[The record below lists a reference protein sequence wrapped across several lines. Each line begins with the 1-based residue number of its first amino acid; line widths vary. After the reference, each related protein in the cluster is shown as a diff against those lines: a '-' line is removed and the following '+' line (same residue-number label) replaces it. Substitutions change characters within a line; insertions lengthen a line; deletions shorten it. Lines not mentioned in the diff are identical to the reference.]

1 MRVRE
6 IVRLKTDRWE
16 EGQEGQV
23 IAVGGKH
30 NPRVT
35 VKWADGKMTEHA
47 RTDLTL
53 IFSPWGREQA

>member
-16 EGQEGQV
+16 EGQEGTV
-23 IAVGGKH
+23 IAVGGKQ

-47 RTDLTL
+47 RADLTL
-53 IFSPWGREQA
+53 VFSPWEREQV

>member
-6 IVRLKTDRWE
+6 IVRLRSDRYE
-16 EGQEGQV
+16 EGQEGTV
-23 IAVGGKH
+23 VAVGGKK

-47 RTDLTL
+47 RSDLTL
-53 IFSPWGREQA
+53 IFSPWEREQV

>member
-6 IVRLKTDRWE
+6 IVRLRSDRWE
-16 EGQEGQV
+16 EGQEGTV
-23 IAVGGKH
+23 GAVGGKK

-47 RTDLTL
+47 RSDLTL
-53 IFSPWGREQA
+53 IFRPWGREQA